1 MEVMLNHARDAT
13 NAAMNAKQNIEH
25 AQVDPPPPKKTTKCW
40 PHGFND
46 SSNPHKS
53 DSSSTVWKIQ

>member
-25 AQVDPPPPKKTTKCW
+25 AQVDPPPPKKNHQMLATRFQWQLKPTQV
-40 PHGFND
+40 G
-46 SSNPHKS
+46 
-53 DSSSTVWKIQ
+53 